1 MKMLKSPVFLVA
13 VSWSLYHL
21 YTAAF
26 GSLPA
31 LAQRALHIGFALAL
45 AFLLFRIS
53 KDESKKWVRAI
64 DYLCAM
70 LSMIIAGYIFVN
82 VDRIGSR
89 VWFVDGINGTDYF
102 FGISLILLLLE
113 ASRRII
119 GNAMTILAVIFL
131 AYGFLGDKVPGLLAH
146 RGLSL
151 KDMIDLQFLSPQ
163 GIFGVPLA
171 VSADSVFYFVLFG
184 AFLEV
189 SGGGKLFNDLSF
201 WLTGRYKGGPAKA
214 AVISGGLMGSISGSA
229 VANVVASGIFTIPL
243 MIKTGYSRR
252 FAAAVE
258 AVSSTGG
265 QLMPPIMGASA
276 FVMAETLG
284 YPYATIA
291 FAAIIPSLLFYIQNF
306 LVVHLQAS
314 KDGMKGMA
322 KEDMPD
328 IKKEVKD
335 RAHMIIP
342 LILLV
347 YLMMGG
353 FSLLTSAYYAIIAT
367 VVISFLRKTTRMNI
381 KQVLEALESGAKQAL
396 QVAIPCAL
404 AGIIIGVISFS
415 GLGLKFTEMV
425 MGLSYGNLYLALIL
439 VAMATIVIGMGLPT
453 TSAYI
458 MGSILMAPALV
469 TFGIIDLGAHM
480 FIFYFAILSM
490 ITPPVALAS
499 YSAAGIAESNLSKTG
514 WTSMFLAGSSFL
526 IPFAFVINPAILL
539 IGSPLEI
546 VIVTLFTILGVFAF
560 SAAIIGHVFTHTAS
574 IVRAFL
580 IVASMLLIYP
590 ETITSLVGTGVLVIT
605 LYYQKLHQKKQLI
618 VSEQDASLSKSGN
631 F

>member
-1 MKMLKSPVFLVA
+1 MKMLKNPAFLIA

-26 GSLPA
+26 GSFPA
-31 LAQRALHIGFALAL
+31 LAQRSIHIGFALAL
-45 AFLLFRIS
+45 TFLLFRIT
-53 KDESKKWVRAI
+53 KDENKKWLRSI
-64 DYLCAM
+64 DYLCSV
-70 LSMIIAGYIFVN
+70 LSLVIAAYIFLN
-82 VDRIGSR
+82 VERIGSR
-89 VWFVDGINGTDYF
+89 VWFIDEIAELDYV
-102 FGISLILLLLE
+102 FGVTLILLLLE
-113 ASRRII
+113 ASRRTI
-119 GNAMTILAVIFL
+119 GNAMTLLAVIFL
-131 AYGFLGDKVPGLLAH
+131 AYGFLGDKLPGLLAH
-146 RGLSL
+146 RGISL
-151 KDMIDLQFLSPQ
+151 KDMVDLQFLSPQ

-184 AFLEV
+184 AFLEI
-189 SGGGKLFNDLSF
+189 SGGGKLFNDLAF
-201 WLTGRYKGGPAKA
+201 WLTGRFKGGPAKA
-214 AVISGGLMGSISGSA
+214 TVLSGGLMGSISGSA

-265 QLMPPIMGASA
+265 QLMPPVMGAAA

-314 KDGMKGMA
+314 KEGMQGMK

-328 IKKEVKD
+328 IWKEVKD
-335 RAHMIIP
+335 RFHMLAP

-347 YLMMGG
+347 YLVMSGY
-353 FSLLTSAYYAIIAT
+353 SLLTAAFYAIIAT
-367 VVISFLRKTTRMNI
+367 VVISFMRKVTRMDI
-381 KQVLEALESGAKQAL
+381 GKILEALESGAKQAL
-396 QVAIPCAL
+396 QVAIPCAV

-425 MGLSYGNLYLALIL
+425 IGLSNGNLYLTLIL
-439 VAMATIVIGMGLPT
+439 IALATIILGMGLPT

-458 MGSILMAPALV
+458 MGAILMAPALLSLGV
-469 TFGIIDLGAHM
+469 LDLSAHM

-499 YSAAGIAESNLSKTG
+499 YSAAGIAGADLSKTG
-514 WTSMFLAGSSFL
+514 WTSMFLASSSFL
-526 IPFAFVINPAILL
+526 IPFAFAINPAILL
-539 IGSPLEI
+539 IGTNWEI
-546 VIVTLFTILGVFAF
+546 ASVTLFTIMGIFAL
-560 SAAIIGHVFTHTAS
+560 SAAVIGFVYTNTSLPVRICLIATA
-574 IVRAFL
+574 V
-580 IVASMLLIYP
+580 LLIYP
-590 ETITSLVGTGVLVIT
+590 ELSTSIAGTTALAII
-605 LYYQKLHQKKQLI
+605 LFYQKQRKKKLSSISKQEI
-618 VSEQDASLSKSGN
+618 PVSKVGG
-631 F
+631 